1 VISTLSCIKYE
12 KEVRERSAR
21 KKCEKEV
28 RERSARKKCEKEVRE
43 RSARKK
49 CEKRAGQKFYI
60 QQLLLYA
67 ALFPSHQL

>member
-1 VISTLSCIKYE
+1 M
-12 KEVRERSAR
+12 RENSGAYSILQ
-21 KKCEKEV
+21 EV

-60 QQLLLYA
+60 QQIYA